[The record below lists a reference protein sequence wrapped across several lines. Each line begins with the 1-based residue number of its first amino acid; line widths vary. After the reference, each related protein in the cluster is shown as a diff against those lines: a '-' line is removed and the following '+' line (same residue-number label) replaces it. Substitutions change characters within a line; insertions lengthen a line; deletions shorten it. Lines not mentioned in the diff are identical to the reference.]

1 MRLPVECPTP
11 HLIALFLGGQASEQE
26 RDRVERHID
35 DCDDCRRLIAL
46 IVRSE
51 SAVPDPFT
59 SADSSDRE
67 DN

>member
-11 HLIALFLGGQASEQE
+11 HLIALFLGGGVSEQE
-26 RDRVERHID
+26 RERVERHID
-35 DCDDCRRLIAL
+35 DCDDCRKLIAS

-51 SAVPDPFT
+51 SAVPDPPT
-59 SADSSDRE
+59 SADSADSE